1 MKNSTRR
8 ENCDGRS
15 WWIANQIF
23 FKFFWVF
30 SNESSPQAKMN
41 LLNLAQKLK
50 IFSFLAVETLTK
62 VELPWNLKLFWLV
75 ETTTMRP
82 HWRKSR
88 SRKRNSWSRQLQS
101 WSGTNHS
108 RSWTHRGQSH
118 WCKGLSSTRTA
129 DGLPRISRQEVCYG
143 EPRARRLANSIG
155 IGVWIIWSPDHP
167 KSGLKRWRRRWSY
180 CSCSASLKIK
190 IKWGYEIQQ
199 FEI

>member
-1 MKNSTRR
+1 
-8 ENCDGRS
+8 
-15 WWIANQIF
+15 
-23 FKFFWVF
+23 
-30 SNESSPQAKMN
+30 MN

-108 RSWTHRGQSH
+108 RSWTHRGQSNWCKGLSH

-155 IGVWIIWSPDHP
+155 IGVWIIWSPEHP
-167 KSGLKRWRRRWSY
+167 TSGLKRWRRRWSC
-180 CSCSASLKIK
+180 CSCLANLKIK
-190 IKWGYEIQQ
+190 NSGDMKSNNFITRNIWNSNFFLRFKLFIRVLSILHGKFKRRQ
-199 FEI
+199 

>member
-1 MKNSTRR
+1 MVVELGVSQTRFPL
-8 ENCDGRS
+8 
-15 WWIANQIF
+15 IF
-23 FKFFWVF
+23 LKVF
-30 SNESSPQAKMN
+30 SNESSPIAKMN
-41 LLNLAQKLK
+41 LVNLAQKVK
-50 IFSFLAVETLTK
+50 IFSILAVETLTK
-62 VELPWNLKLFWLV
+62 IELPWNLKLFWLV

-108 RSWTHRGQSH
+108 RSWTHRGLSHWCKGLSH

-155 IGVWIIWSPDHP
+155 IGVWII
-167 KSGLKRWRRRWSY
+167 
-180 CSCSASLKIK
+180 
-190 IKWGYEIQQ
+190 
-199 FEI
+199 